1 MAALFRFEVF
11 TPYRL
16 FFADM
21 IEAAIMTLA
30 DGEICIMDKHFSC
43 TAPVVSGLLRIKTND
58 GEWHNAFVSSGIL
71 EVTEV
76 KTILLVDTAE
86 WPGEIDT
93 KRAIAS
99 GKQARE
105 RLENAML
112 KFEIDRSKN
121 EIRRSEYRLKVA
133 ELG

>member
-1 MAALFRFEVF
+1 MSALFRFEIF
-11 TPYRL
+11 TPYRS
-16 FFADM
+16 FFAEM
-21 IEAAIMTLA
+21 VEAVILTLA
-30 DGEICIMDKHFSC
+30 DGEICIMNQHFPC

-58 GEWHNAFVSSGIL
+58 GNWRNAFVSSGIL

-93 KRAIAS
+93 ERALTS

-105 RLENAML
+105 NLENANL
-112 KFEIDRSKN
+112 KFEIDKAKN

-133 ELG
+133 ELE